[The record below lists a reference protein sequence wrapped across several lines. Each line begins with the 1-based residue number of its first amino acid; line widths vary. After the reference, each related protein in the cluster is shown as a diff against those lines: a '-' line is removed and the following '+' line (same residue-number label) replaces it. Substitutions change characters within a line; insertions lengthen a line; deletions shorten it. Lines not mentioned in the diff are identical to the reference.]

1 MATIVNKEF
10 LNNVAS
16 LMGLNNDDFEFC
28 FSFKTRKIG
37 GNVIS
42 SPLRYD

>member
-1 MATIVNKEF
+1 MATVVNKEY
-10 LNNVAS
+10 LSNVAS
-16 LMGLNNDDFEFC
+16 LMGINNEEFEYC

-37 GNVIS
+37 GNVIN

>member
-1 MATIVNKEF
+1 MAIIINKEY

-16 LMGLNNDDFEFC
+16 LMGLSYEDFEFC